1 MFESLLCT
9 KNLFSILRIFSP
21 FPQHAFLGLCVF
33 MGGVAIP
40 LIVDEVSSC
49 GTGIPWIKTELV
61 KLLQLGTRF

>member
-1 MFESLLCT
+1 
-9 KNLFSILRIFSP
+9 
-21 FPQHAFLGLCVF
+21 